1 MTLEGVANLTES
13 IDVAF
18 TAAGH
23 GLSLFMQEP
32 LIYLVGACL
41 VGFGIATVKGFFRL
55 KR

>member
-1 MTLEGVANLTES
+1 MALEGVANLTEA

-32 LIYLVGACL
+32 LIYIVGACL
-41 VGFGIATVKGFFRL
+41 VGFGIAVVKGFFRL